1 MWSIGLFVATFY
13 SLLGQDG
20 EVFDF
25 TGKELLTVAK
35 SHIMP
40 MIMAMALYLWDVL
53 YGISLHK
60 VNNDKA
66 MFWTLLMIILF
77 MVLFVFSMLA
87 NHNIAGWT
95 LFLLSWLALTILKYK
110 TTEDEQTCPYPIS
123 EDFTCGQSWESY

>member
-1 MWSIGLFVATFY
+1 MFKKLLYCTMWSVGLFVATFY
-13 SLLGQDG
+13 SLLGQEG

-25 TGKELLTVAK
+25 TGKQLLTIAQ

-53 YGISLHK
+53 YSISLHK
-60 VNNDKA
+60 VNNDQS

-87 NHNIAGWT
+87 NHNTIGWG
-95 LFLLSWLALTILKYK
+95 LFLLSWLSLTILKYK
-110 TTEDEQTCPYPIS
+110 TTEDEQTCPYQIS
-123 EDFTCGQSWESY
+123 ED

>member
-95 LFLLSWLALTILKYK
+95 LFLLSWLQLVLHM
-110 TTEDEQTCPYPIS
+110 
-123 EDFTCGQSWESY
+123 

>member
-13 SLLGQDG
+13 GLLGQDG
-20 EVFDF
+20 EAFDF
-25 TGKELLTVAK
+25 AGKELLAIAQ

-60 VNNDKA
+60 VNNDQA

-87 NHNIAGWT
+87 NHNIIGWT
-95 LFLLSWLALTILKYK
+95 LFMLSWLALTILKYQ
-110 TTEDEQTCPYPIS
+110 TTEDEQTCPYQIS
-123 EDFTCGQSWESY
+123 ED